1 MTTITYH
8 QPHNPGIALPSTPQ
22 FLTRL
27 FRAVS
32 LWSQK
37 RRTERMLES
46 MPMDL
51 RKDIGWPTTDIAD
64 AAAPKA

>member
-8 QPHNPGIALPSTPQ
+8 RTHSPSFGLPSLPQ

-27 FRAVS
+27 LRTIS
-32 LWSQK
+32 LRLQT

-46 MPMDL
+46 MPMEL

-64 AAAPKA
+64 ATAAKP

>member
-8 QPHNPGIALPSTPQ
+8 RPHSPGFGLASS
-22 FLTRL
+22 RL
-27 FRAVS
+27 FLSRMLKIAT

-46 MPMDL
+46 MPMEL

-64 AAAPKA
+64 TAASKV